1 MKNLIAELLVKLA
14 EKDEASNEQT
24 ARIYALELVVSSLLC
39 RMNSAE
45 RNSLVSG
52 VEEDIVRATFKT
64 ENPELLQQHVQRLL
78 QAKL

>member
-24 ARIYALELVVSSLLC
+24 ARLYALELVVSALLC
-39 RMNSAE
+39 RMNSADL
-45 RNSLVSG
+45 NALVSG
-52 VEEDIVRATFKT
+52 VEEDIARSTFKT
-64 ENPELLQQHVQRLL
+64 EHPELLQQHVQRLL

>member
-14 EKDEASNEQT
+14 EKDEASNEQI
-24 ARIYALELVVSSLLC
+24 ARIHALELVVSSLLC

-52 VEEDIVRATFKT
+52 VEEDIASVTVEM

>member
-14 EKDEASNEQT
+14 EKDEASDEQT
-24 ARIYALELVVSSLLC
+24 ARLYALELVVTSLLC

-45 RNSLVSG
+45 LNSLASG
-52 VEEDIVRATFKT
+52 VEEDIARAASKT
-64 ENPELLQQHVQRLL
+64 DNPELLQQHVQRLL